1 MWLRASGLFSGR
13 ELGGQACFEPNATL
27 SRGEFLVMAMQ
38 VAATAWGPSGLLALF
53 VMTAGPHGV
62 AASVGCYAVG
72 LVICYIMGFIVT
84 NAMVSV
90 EDVANA

>member
-1 MWLRASGLFSGR
+1 
-13 ELGGQACFEPNATL
+13 
-27 SRGEFLVMAMQ
+27 
-38 VAATAWGPSGLLALF
+38 
-53 VMTAGPHGV
+53 MTAGPHGV
-62 AASVGCYAVG
+62 AASVGCYVVG

>member
-1 MWLRASGLFSGR
+1 MLL
-13 ELGGQACFEPNATL
+13 
-27 SRGEFLVMAMQ
+27 FLVGFSALGVFVIPAVMLCKGFSFAFAISTL
-38 VAATAWGPSGLLALF
+38 VLLYGPSGLLALF
-53 VMTAGPHGV
+53 VMTAGPNGA

>member
-1 MWLRASGLFSGR
+1 MPFFGGFLASSSCAHLYI
-13 ELGGQACFEPNATL
+13 
-27 SRGEFLVMAMQ
+27 
-38 VAATAWGPSGLLALF
+38 
-53 VMTAGPHGV
+53 V